1 VFVARSRKNL
11 TTRRLSSSTVP
22 VASRPNPDSIETRA
36 SLCSLYTH
44 DTGSSR
50 SGTGGSG
57 AAPVPGVG
65 SGVWD
70 VVSVFPVGPVCLIR
84 GGAMTSGLKER
95 FLDFAAHG

>member
-1 VFVARSRKNL
+1 VSVARSRKNL

-36 SLCSLYTH
+36 SLCSFYTH
-44 DTGSSR
+44 DIGSSR

-70 VVSVFPVGPVCLIR
+70 VVSVFPVGPVCLFG
-84 GGAMTSGLKER
+84 GGAMTSSLKER